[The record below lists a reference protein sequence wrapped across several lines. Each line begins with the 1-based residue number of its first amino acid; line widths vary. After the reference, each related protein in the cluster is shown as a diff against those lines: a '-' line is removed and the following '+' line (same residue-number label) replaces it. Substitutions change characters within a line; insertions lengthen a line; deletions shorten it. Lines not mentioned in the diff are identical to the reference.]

1 MAVRIRLRR
10 AGSKKNPIWRIV
22 VADKRSPRD
31 GRTIETIGSY
41 NPQTDPSTV
50 TVDADRAKH
59 WIEHGAQPSRTV
71 AKLLR
76 TQGVDA
82 AGTS

>member
-10 AGSKKNPIWRIV
+10 AGSSKNPVWRIV

-41 NPQTDPSTV
+41 NPHTEPSRITID
-50 TVDADRAKH
+50 TDRAEH
-59 WIEHGAQPSRTV
+59 WLATGAQPSRTV

-82 AGTS
+82 RGK

>member
-10 AGSKKNPIWRIV
+10 AGSKKNPVWRIV

-41 NPQTDPSTV
+41 NPQTDPSQIV
-50 TVDADRAKH
+50 VDAERAEH
-59 WIEHGAQPSRTV
+59 WLSNGAQPSRTV

-76 TQGVDA
+76 TKGLQA
-82 AGTS
+82 SSE

>member
-10 AGSKKNPIWRIV
+10 AGSKNNPIWRIV

-41 NPQTDPSTV
+41 NPQTDPSQIV
-50 TVDADRAKH
+50 VDAERAEH
-59 WIEHGAQPSRTV
+59 WLEHGAQPSRTV

-76 TQGVDA
+76 TKGLQASGE
-82 AGTS
+82 